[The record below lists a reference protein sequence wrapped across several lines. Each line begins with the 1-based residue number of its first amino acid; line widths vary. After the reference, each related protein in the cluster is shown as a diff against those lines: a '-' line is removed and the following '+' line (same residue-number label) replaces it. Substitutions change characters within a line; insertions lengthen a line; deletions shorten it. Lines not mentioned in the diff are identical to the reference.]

1 MRGSARP
8 ARLPVGR
15 ERAATPAPPWRL
27 VGDDGDGTSRA
38 RRPPTPAERRSGS
51 RGAAARAQGDDL
63 VQMAMT
69 PHPGVAAALE
79 VGEAARRQRLRALD
93 HDFRELDG
101 KRIQL
106 EHMLEHLPTFD
117 REQPGDGSVAD
128 RVNFQSVGARPQ
140 HREGELPRRVR
151 GRGYPRSDY
160 QRLAAVNRLAGVSID
175 ELAEDVRGVGAGG
188 GTIPLS
194 QGGVEG

>member
-51 RGAAARAQGDDL
+51 RGAAARAPGDDL

-69 PHPGVAAALE
+69 PQPELLPWKSPGGSDEPRENSTPFTACREIGRAA
-79 VGEAARRQRLRALD
+79 
-93 HDFRELDG
+93 
-101 KRIQL
+101 
-106 EHMLEHLPTFD
+106 
-117 REQPGDGSVAD
+117 
-128 RVNFQSVGARPQ
+128 
-140 HREGELPRRVR
+140 
-151 GRGYPRSDY
+151 
-160 QRLAAVNRLAGVSID
+160 
-175 ELAEDVRGVGAGG
+175 
-188 GTIPLS
+188 
-194 QGGVEG
+194 